1 MRGSDVPNNPFF
13 FAYVIVRNN
22 SMHTLFIDQS
32 RLTDALRK
40 HLAGFYFKDYT
51 AIEDDITA
59 ASGSSVV
66 WVSPMSSYAI
76 YNAVSNKVP
85 PFVKI

>member
-1 MRGSDVPNNPFF
+1 MRGADVPNNPFF

-22 SMHTLFIDQS
+22 SLHTLYIDQT
-32 RLTDALRK
+32 RLTDALRN
-40 HLAGFYFKDYT
+40 HLAGFQFKDYT
-51 AIEDDITA
+51 AIESDITA
-59 ASGSSVV
+59 ASGSGSVV

-85 PFVKI
+85 SFV